1 MVELLLME
9 PNKTRAAHL
18 LRLLSDAGYRCTLCD
33 HAAEGLALVRQGSR
47 VLTILNT
54 RMPWTESA
62 PLLKLLAGQ
71 GLPVLFLTREPANA
85 AHLKALYHADRE
97 VLPADAPDASV
108 LDAVERLLTA
118 PSATLTRGDLS
129 LDMDTHRVSIDGR
142 VEKLTDQECLLL
154 QALMLSPDTA
164 VSREDLLR
172 TAWGYQSMG
181 ITRTVDVHVQRLRR
195 KVGCDRIETV
205 YRTGYRLRTA

>member
-1 MVELLLME
+1 
-9 PNKTRAAHL
+9 
-18 LRLLSDAGYRCTLCD
+18 
-33 HAAEGLALVRQGSR
+33 
-47 VLTILNT
+47 
-54 RMPWTESA
+54 
-62 PLLKLLAGQ
+62 
-71 GLPVLFLTREPANA
+71 
-85 AHLKALYHADRE
+85 
-97 VLPADAPDASV
+97 
-108 LDAVERLLTA
+108 
-118 PSATLTRGDLS
+118 
-129 LDMDTHRVSIDGR
+129 MDTHRVSIDGR

-195 KVGCDRIETV
+195 KVGGDRIETV